1 MKMQA
6 TCIFKYKY
14 AVKVWQLLKMEDCGA
29 VLANKQSAE
38 EVIPHII
45 TVKEEEQ
52 MRVIVLLLAMVA

>member
-1 MKMQA
+1 
-6 TCIFKYKY
+6 
-14 AVKVWQLLKMEDCGA
+14 MEDCGA

-45 TVKEEEQ
+45 TLKEEEQ